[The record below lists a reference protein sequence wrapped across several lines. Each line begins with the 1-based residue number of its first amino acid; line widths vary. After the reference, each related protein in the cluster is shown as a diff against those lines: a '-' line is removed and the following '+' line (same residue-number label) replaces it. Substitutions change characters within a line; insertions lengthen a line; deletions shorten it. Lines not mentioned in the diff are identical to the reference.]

1 MSSGSDASFDGIV
14 ERMAT
19 RARADRGAWQR
30 DGWTRAAEAI
40 AGHAAPFVEWARDH
54 RRWRYVVA
62 EAGEVVCAKPREAAA
77 WILHAIVEELLEEGE

>member
-1 MSSGSDASFDGIV
+1 MSSMSDVSFEGLI
-14 ERMAT
+14 ERMAA
-19 RARADRGAWQR
+19 RARGDRAGWAR

-40 AGHAAPFVEWARDH
+40 GGQAAPFVAWACDH

-77 WILHAIVEELLEEGE
+77 WILHAIVDELLEEE